1 MTWQHQAFGSPGEF
15 PEAPED
21 GTGPLLDVWAKIGVR
36 LEGLTAELRAGRE
49 QEARAWQEIRFIPID
64 PLQVAFAALPAVLT
78 TTVKGGFTWAVQ
90 RISIAGIGAS
100 PDTVSLYRGA
110 APSAVVP
117 QNFLNSLSAA
127 VPAWHPGRTGLLLKP
142 NQSLVIAGGTTGNT
156 YTVNVDVIQ
165 VTDDQLPR
173 FLL

>member
-1 MTWQHQAFGSPGEF
+1 MTDLMP
-15 PEAPED
+15 PPLED
-21 GTGPLLDVWAKIGVR
+21 PAGPLLDVWAKIGVR
-36 LEGLTAELRAGRE
+36 LEGLTAELTE
-49 QEARAWQEIRFIPID
+49 QRNAQARAWQEIRFIPID

-100 PDTVSLYRGA
+100 PDTISLYRGA

-117 QNFLNSLSAA
+117 QNFLNTLSAA

-173 FLL
+173 FLI